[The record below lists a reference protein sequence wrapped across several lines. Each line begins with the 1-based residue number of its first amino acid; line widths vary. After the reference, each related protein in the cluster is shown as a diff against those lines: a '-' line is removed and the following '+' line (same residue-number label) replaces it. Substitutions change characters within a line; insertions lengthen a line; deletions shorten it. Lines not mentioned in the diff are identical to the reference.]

1 MEQIQKIRLNYIKL
15 YQELGNAGLVCLRCG
30 ISRPTLR
37 KWLRRYDLQGING
50 LLDRSHK
57 SNYSPAKKVFKNEEE
72 LIFALR
78 KDRNLG
84 VRRIK
89 NELKRLHDI
98 SLSIATIHKVLS
110 VSKIRYLQK
119 KRYYRKVV
127 KRYSCKMPGERIQI
141 DVCKIANG
149 LYQYTAIDDCTR
161 YKVIELY
168 NRRTAENSLDFLEQI
183 IDRFPFAFQ
192 RIQTDRGR
200 EFFAYKF
207 QEKLMEYGIKFRP
220 IKPRS
225 PHLNGKVERS
235 QRTDLDEF
243 YSTINIKDPDLKNKL
258 AEWEFYYNWHRNHSS
273 LGNKTPWDK
282 YIENIHKTPFWADIS
297 EAYDPSKERIKEQN
311 YRADLA
317 EKLLKQSL

>member
-1 MEQIQKIRLNYIKL
+1 MNQDQKIRLNYIRL
-15 YQELGNAGLVCLRCG
+15 YQELGDAGLTCLRLG

-37 KWLRRYDLQGING
+37 KWLKRYDLQGVDG
-50 LLDRSHK
+50 LLDRSQKPSH
-57 SNYSPAKKVFKNEEE
+57 SPARKVFKREEE
-72 LIFALR
+72 LILELR
-78 KDRNLG
+78 NIRNLG

-89 NELKRLHDI
+89 NELMRLHSI
-98 SLSIATIHKVLS
+98 SLSVATIHKVLLA
-110 VSKIRYLQK
+110 SKTPYLQK
-119 KRYYRKVV
+119 KRYYRKAV
-127 KRYSCKMPGERIQI
+127 KRYNCKIPGQRLQI
-141 DVCKIANG
+141 DVCKITNG

-168 NRRTAENSLDFLEQI
+168 SRRTAENSLDFLEQV
-183 IDRFPFAFQ
+183 IDRMPFPFQ

-200 EFFAYKF
+200 EFFSYKF

-243 YSTINIKDPDLKNKL
+243 YSTIDIKDPSLKDRL

-282 YIENIHKTPFWADIS
+282 YIENIHQTPFWEDIS
-297 EAYDPSKERIKEQN
+297 KAYDPKNERIIEQN

-317 EKLLKQSL
+317 EKLLKRSL